1 MKPSFLAKLLDRIEH
16 VSPDEL
22 QTYLQQLARE
32 KGFLEV
38 IFNTLQEG
46 VLVIDA
52 TGKVLYFNPSIQRLI
67 GLPDNALGHGIAE
80 YLKELDWKKIL
91 RERRVVSRD
100 LEVYYPDMRFLNF
113 YLVPLEEPGQEFMG
127 YALIFHDITATRQR
141 TREVI
146 ESEKVNALTLLA
158 AGVAHEL
165 GNPLNSLH
173 IHLQLLERDLKK
185 IEGAKGGRLV
195 DSVRVAQ
202 AEITRLDNI
211 INQFLRAVRPGQPDR
226 KPAQVNDLVRESIDF
241 LRPEIADRDILVETE
256 LAKDLPLLPLDG
268 GQMKQAIYNLIKNSI
283 QAMSVGGI
291 LRVRTE
297 RNDTHLLIS
306 FIDNGCGIAPENV
319 SRIFEP
325 YFTTKDGGSGL
336 GLFIIRRIVREH
348 GGDLILESDPGRGTT
363 ARIVLPLAERRV
375 RMLPASGSTVKT
387 ETDKEE
393 HHD

>member
-1 MKPSFLAKLLDRIEH
+1 MKSSFLSKLLSRIDRLE
-16 VSPDEL
+16 PDEL
-22 QTYLQQLARE
+22 QNYLQQLARE

-46 VLVIDA
+46 ILVVDA
-52 TGKVLYFNPSIQRLI
+52 SGKIIYLNASIQRLI
-67 GLPDNALGHGIAE
+67 GLPDNALGRNIAE

-91 RERRVVSRD
+91 RERRVVGRD
-100 LEVYYPDMRFLNF
+100 LEVYYPDPRVLSF
-113 YLVPLEEPGQEFMG
+113 YLVPLEGEGKEFIG
-127 YALIFHDITATRQR
+127 YAMIFHDITQTRER

-185 IEGAKGGRLV
+185 IEGARAGRLV

-202 AEITRLDNI
+202 SEINRLDNI

-226 KPAQVNDLVRESIDF
+226 KPHQVNTLVRESLEF
-241 LRPEIADRDILVETE
+241 LAPEISDRDILVETE
-256 LAKDLPLLPLDG
+256 LGKDLPSIAVDA

-283 QAMSVGGI
+283 QALSVGGI
-291 LRVRTE
+291 LRIRTE
-297 RNDTHLLIS
+297 RNDTHLLLS
-306 FIDNGCGIAPENV
+306 FSDNGCGIPAENV

-325 YFTTKDGGSGL
+325 YFTTKGGGSGL
-336 GLFIIRRIVREH
+336 GLFIVRRIVREH

-363 ARIVLPLAERRV
+363 ARILLPLAERRV
-375 RMLPASGSTVKT
+375 RLLPAGNSTP
-387 ETDKEE
+387 EE
-393 HHD
+393 KHS

>member
-1 MKPSFLAKLLDRIEH
+1 MKNTFLAKLLERIDH
-16 VSPDEL
+16 VGADEL
-22 QTYLQQLARE
+22 QNYLQQVARE

-46 VLVIDA
+46 ILVIDA
-52 TGKVLYFNPSIQRLI
+52 EGKITYFNPSLQRLI
-67 GLPDNALGHGIAE
+67 GLPDNALGQSIGA

-100 LEVYYPDMRFLNF
+100 LEVFYPDPRFLNF
-113 YLVPLEEPGQEFMG
+113 YLVPLEQGTEFMG
-127 YALIFHDITATRQR
+127 YALIFHDITATRAR
-141 TREVI
+141 TREEI

-185 IEGAKGGRLV
+185 VESSRSGQLIE
-195 DSVRVAQ
+195 SVHVAQ
-202 AEITRLDNI
+202 GEIARLDNI
-211 INQFLRAVRPGQPDR
+211 INQFLRAVRPGRPER
-226 KPAQVNDLVRESIDF
+226 KPAQINEIVRESLDF
-241 LRPEIADRDILVETE
+241 LKPEIQDRDILVETE
-256 LAKDLPLLPLDG
+256 LATDLPLVPLDA
-268 GQMKQAIYNLIKNSI
+268 GQMKQAIYNLVKNSI
-283 QAMSVGGI
+283 QAMPVGGI
-291 LRVRTE
+291 LRVHTE

-306 FIDNGCGIAPENV
+306 FADNGCGIAPENV

-325 YFTTKDGGSGL
+325 YFTTKDNGSGL

-375 RMLPASGSTVKT
+375 RLLSAGPSDEASPGTPKT
-387 ETDKEE
+387 NS
-393 HHD
+393 